1 MALTLADLED
11 YDEFHTNRI
20 EVFANYSRPDS
31 VPSLEDA
38 YQGLLDQR
46 KNKVISV
53 SENIPDISEDD
64 LLVTKNLQTAAL
76 FNRLNEE
83 FKQKQLKLDDYNE
96 QLKNVHDT
104 PNKIETHMEVLKKV
118 YMSNKVSNVDTLN
131 ILNDQV
137 KKFFNDV
144 NSEISDIIRQK
155 IMELEGEIENI
166 SRKLISLRSLILTGV
181 NEIMKPENVE
191 KKMCSVCF
199 DNEINMALVPC
210 GHTFCKGCSEIDR
223 SRYAKC
229 PQCRTQINARIKIY
243 FSI

>member
-1 MALTLADLED
+1 
-11 YDEFHTNRI
+11 
-20 EVFANYSRPDS
+20 
-31 VPSLEDA
+31 
-38 YQGLLDQR
+38 
-46 KNKVISV
+46 
-53 SENIPDISEDD
+53 
-64 LLVTKNLQTAAL
+64 
-76 FNRLNEE
+76 
-83 FKQKQLKLDDYNE
+83 
-96 QLKNVHDT
+96 
-104 PNKIETHMEVLKKV
+104 
-118 YMSNKVSNVDTLN
+118 
-131 ILNDQV
+131 V
-137 KKFFNDV
+137 KKFFKEV
-144 NSEISDIIRQK
+144 NGDISDIIRQK

-243 FSI
+243 FSM

>member
-1 MALTLADLED
+1 MALDD
-11 YDEFHTNRI
+11 YNGFDINRI
-20 EVFANYSRPDS
+20 EVFANYSRPDT

-46 KNKVISV
+46 KNKIISV
-53 SENIPDISEDD
+53 SENIPDVSEDD
-64 LLVTKNLQTAAL
+64 LLLNKNLQTSAL
-76 FNRLNEE
+76 FNRLNDE

-96 QLKNVHDT
+96 QLKNIHDT
-104 PNKIETHMEVLKKV
+104 PGKIETHMEVIKNI
-118 YMSNKVSNVDTLN
+118 YMSNKVMNVDILN
-131 ILNDQV
+131 GLNDQV
-137 KKFFNDV
+137 KKFFRDV
-144 NSEISDIIRQK
+144 NSETSDIIRQK

-181 NEIMKPENVE
+181 NEIIKPENTE

-199 DNEINMALVPC
+199 DNEINTALVPC

-229 PQCRTQINARIKIY
+229 PQCRQQINARIKIY

>member
-1 MALTLADLED
+1 MALTLADVED
-11 YDEFHTNRI
+11 YDEFQTDRI
-20 EVFANYSRPDS
+20 EVFANYSRPDT

-64 LLVTKNLQTAAL
+64 ILVNKNLQTAAL

-96 QLKNVHDT
+96 QLKHIHDT
-104 PNKIETHMEVLKKV
+104 PNKIEIHMEVLKKV

-131 ILNDQV
+131 SLNDQV
-137 KKFFNDV
+137 KKFFKEV
-144 NSEISDIIRQK
+144 NGDISDIIRQK

>member
-1 MALTLADLED
+1 MALDD
-11 YDEFHTNRI
+11 YNGFDINRI
-20 EVFANYSRPDS
+20 EVFANYSRPDTT
-31 VPSLEDA
+31 PSLEDA

-46 KNKVISV
+46 KNKIISV
-53 SENIPDISEDD
+53 CENIPDVSEDD
-64 LLVTKNLQTAAL
+64 LLLNKNLQTSAL
-76 FNRLNEE
+76 FNRLNDE
-83 FKQKQLKLDDYNE
+83 FKQKQLKLDEYNE
-96 QLKNVHDT
+96 QLKHIHDT
-104 PNKIETHMEVLKKV
+104 PNKIETHMEVIKNI
-118 YMSNKVSNVDTLN
+118 YMSNKVMNVDILN
-131 ILNDQV
+131 GLNDQI
-137 KKFFNDV
+137 KKFFKDV
-144 NSEISDIIRQK
+144 NSETSDIIRQK

>member
-1 MALTLADLED
+1 
-11 YDEFHTNRI
+11 
-20 EVFANYSRPDS
+20 
-31 VPSLEDA
+31 
-38 YQGLLDQR
+38 
-46 KNKVISV
+46 
-53 SENIPDISEDD
+53 
-64 LLVTKNLQTAAL
+64 
-76 FNRLNEE
+76 LNEE

-96 QLKNVHDT
+96 QLKHIHDT
-104 PNKIETHMEVLKKV
+104 PNKIEIHMEVLKKV

-131 ILNDQV
+131 SLNDQV
-137 KKFFNDV
+137 KKFFKEV
-144 NSEISDIIRQK
+144 NGDISDIIRQK

>member
-1 MALTLADLED
+1 
-11 YDEFHTNRI
+11 
-20 EVFANYSRPDS
+20 
-31 VPSLEDA
+31 
-38 YQGLLDQR
+38 LDQR

-53 SENIPDISEDD
+53 SENIPDVSEDD
-64 LLVTKNLQTAAL
+64 LLVTRNLQTATL

-96 QLKNVHDT
+96 QLKNIHDT

-131 ILNDQV
+131 SLNDQV
-137 KKFFNDV
+137 KKFFKEV
-144 NSEISDIIRQK
+144 NGDISDIIRQK

-181 NEIMKPENVE
+181 NEIMKPENIE

-243 FSI
+243 FSM

>member
-11 YDEFHTNRI
+11 YNGFDINRI
-20 EVFANYSRPDS
+20 EVFANYSRPDT

-53 SENIPDISEDD
+53 SENIPDVSEDD
-64 LLVTKNLQTAAL
+64 LLVNKNLQTAAL

-83 FKQKQLKLDDYNE
+83 FKQKQLKLDGYNE

-131 ILNDQV
+131 SLNDQV

-181 NEIMKPENVE
+181 NEIMKPENTE

-199 DNEINMALVPC
+199 DNEINMALIPC